1 MRELGESVEEL
12 HGGPDPARVTEVWA
26 PSDSGERRGS
36 GYRVGER
43 YVLTA
48 AHPVRGVLHAGVR
61 DGGTRRTAR
70 VLFCSEAAGAALLEL
85 LEPSVDAPPP
95 LYGTVP
101 ETDAGVPFTT
111 AGFPLAAP
119 GTVFRTSG
127 RLRPRRTALELTVPP
142 PPAARSPWEGMSG
155 APVWCEGALVGLVG
169 GQERASDPSRL
180 TAART
185 DRWHD
190 LLTGPEL
197 ALLHEHAGFPATP
210 AGLTRPAPTPPTAS
224 GPAVLAHLPA
234 NLPPR
239 ELDGLVTALTA
250 IPSVSDRNGL
260 TLILDGVDPVI
271 AAMSPRSPALR
282 PDIFGIVR
290 TCLRYPGTLDQLLDA
305 IRLVE
310 GASVGV
316 ARMDQEAVE
325 LSRRHC

>member
-48 AHPVRGVLHAGVR
+48 AHPVRGALHAGVL
-61 DGGTRRTAR
+61 DGGTRRAAR

-85 LEPSVDAPPP
+85 LEPSGEAPLPV
-95 LYGTVP
+95 YGTVP

-119 GTVFRTSG
+119 GAVVRAG
-127 RLRPRRTALELTVPP
+127 RLRPRRTALELTVS
-142 PPAARSPWEGMSG
+142 PPAATHSPWEGMSG
-155 APVWCEGALVGLVG
+155 AAVWCEGALVGLVG
-169 GQERASDPSRL
+169 GQERVSDPSRL
-180 TAART
+180 TAARA

-190 LLTGPEL
+190 LLTGPQL

-210 AGLTRPAPTPPTAS
+210 AGLTRPAPSPPTAT
-224 GPAVLAHLPA
+224 GPTGLARLPA

-250 IPSVSDRNGL
+250 IPSVSDRNSL
-260 TLILDGVDPVI
+260 TLILEGVDPVV

-310 GASVGV
+310 GESVGV